1 LAAISLGLAAHPPRW
16 RDKYFVEPRRCVCL
30 ILMADQT
37 SAPTEQPWKPAA
49 NPWLIAAGVMLA
61 TFMEVL
67 DTSVA
72 NVSLTHIAGNLSAST
87 DEATWVL
94 TSYLVSNAIILP
106 ASSWLS
112 RRFGRRRFLITCIT
126 IFTLASVLCGL
137 ATSLGFLILA
147 RIIQG
152 AGGGAL
158 QPVSQ
163 AVMLETF
170 PPAKRGA
177 AMSVYTLGVVVA
189 PILGPTLGGWLT
201 DNYSW
206 RWVFYINIPVGIAAI
221 FMCLRFL
228 EDPPYLKNAKAGK
241 IDFFGF
247 GFLALWIG
255 CLQVLL
261 DKGQDDDWFSSNFIC
276 WLAVLAVIGF
286 IVFLVRELTT
296 PNPIVNLRVLKDRN
310 LATGVLLN
318 FSVGAVLYST
328 TAALPQFLQLL
339 LGYPS
344 LQAGLVMSPRGIGA
358 IIGSIVAGRILSKV
372 DGRLWMAQGAAALG
386 LTMFLLGG
394 LNLNISPENVIWPIV
409 ISGFAIASIFVPM
422 TTFSVATLKRENMG
436 DAAGLTS
443 LVRNL
448 GGSVGISLVT
458 ALVTRSTQMHQA
470 LLVEHFTKLD
480 APFRNQLSALQHSLA
495 HQSGQAAQSQAYGV
509 LYQTLQQQAGLWAY
523 VEQFRWLALICLAL
537 GPMILLF
544 KKAKAPADAAA
555 MAH

>member
-1 LAAISLGLAAHPPRW
+1 
-16 RDKYFVEPRRCVCL
+16 
-30 ILMADQT
+30 MADQT

-106 ASSWLS
+106 ASSCVS

-189 PILGPTLGGWLT
+189 PLLGPTLGGWLT

-206 RWVFYINIPVGIAAI
+206 RWVCYINIPVGIAAI

-276 WLAVLAVIGF
+276 WLAVLAVLGF

-296 PNPIVNLRVLKDRN
+296 PNPIVNLREFKNRH

-394 LNLNISPENVIWPIV
+394 LNLNISPAEIIWPI
-409 ISGFAIASIFVPM
+409 IITGFGTTSIFVPM
-422 TTFSVATLKRENMG
+422 STFSVATIKPENMG

-443 LVRNL
+443 LWRNL

-458 ALVTRSTQMHQA
+458 AFVTRGTQAHQH
-470 LLVEHFTKLD
+470 LLVGHLTQFA
-480 APFRNQLSALQHSLA
+480 APFRNQLAMLQHSLA
-495 HQSGQAAQSQAYGV
+495 AQSGHAAQMQAYGV
-509 LYQTLQQQAGLWAY
+509 LNQTLQQQAGLWAY
-523 VEQFRWLALICLAL
+523 MDNLRLLALICLTL
-537 GPMILLF
+537 VPPIFLF
-544 KKAKAPADAAA
+544 KKAKGPAPAG
-555 MAH
+555 MVAH